1 MIMAKLVSG
10 LTLVLLLLAVGCSSQ
25 NELTQSDADISG
37 TIIEVNEQD
46 NQILIEQDNPDD
58 PATKQIWISKDED
71 SEIVIGG
78 AAESKF
84 ASSIKNKK
92 AEVWIKNLIAQS
104 SPPQAIA
111 EKVIIE

>member
-1 MIMAKLVSG
+1 MAKLVSG
-10 LTLVLLLLAVGCSSQ
+10 LTLVLLLLVAGCSSQ
-25 NELTQSDADISG
+25 NEPTQSDADVSG
-37 TIIEVNEQD
+37 TITEVNEQD

-58 PATKQIWISKDED
+58 PAMKQIWISQDED

-78 AAESKF
+78 SAESKF
-84 ASSIKNKK
+84 ANSIINKK

-104 SPPQAIA
+104 SPPQALA

>member
-1 MIMAKLVSG
+1 MAKLVSG

-37 TIIEVNEQD
+37 TILEVNEQD

-71 SEIVIGG
+71 SEIVISG

-104 SPPQAIA
+104 SPPRAIA